1 MQQLLINNQDS
12 LYQEFR
18 DKLLSQSES
27 MIIYDRFR
35 IGCELDSQWKYTFSM
50 YKALDY
56 NNCIISD
63 YVKEKIAGEDCQK
76 KEKKICNLIKEHHQE
91 IEQTCFINNPAW

>member
-1 MQQLLINNQDS
+1 MQQLLNQNQDT

-35 IGCELDSQWKYTFSM
+35 VGCNYDNQWKFTLNL

-63 YVKEKIAGEDCQK
+63 YVKNKISGENCPK
-76 KEKKICNLIKEHHQE
+76 KENKICNLIKEHHQE
-91 IEQTCFINNPAW
+91 IEECCFINKPAW